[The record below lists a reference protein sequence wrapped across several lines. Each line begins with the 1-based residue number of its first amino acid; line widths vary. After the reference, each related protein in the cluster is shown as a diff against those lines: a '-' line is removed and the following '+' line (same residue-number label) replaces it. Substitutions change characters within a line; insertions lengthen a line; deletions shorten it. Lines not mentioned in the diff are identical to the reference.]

1 MTSRIHR
8 GFHRVGVVLAAL
20 ALLLALFVVLQG
32 ERSVAFMLLAVAA
45 LLSAAARAVGWVLA
59 GFIGSDRT

>member
-1 MTSRIHR
+1 MIPSARIHR
-8 GFHRVGVVLAAL
+8 GFQRVGVVLAAL

-45 LLSAAARAVGWVLA
+45 LLYAAARALA
-59 GFIGSDRT
+59 